1 MDKVLTG
8 TVRLKTTASIMKVIR
23 FTDLEKRLRGKKASW
38 KELLAPAPGAVSV
51 LAIGRDG
58 CPGCVRQKPA
68 LARLAKSMA
77 GEYGGRI
84 SFSSVHISCPGGSR
98 EESVRSK
105 KTLGHY
111 FYPTIVVLIRAKDT
125 GPVEYYRAISP
136 AMSELRRYA
145 SNALRAAEALK
156 KTLV

>member
-1 MDKVLTG
+1 
-8 TVRLKTTASIMKVIR
+8 MKVIR
-23 FTDLEKRLRGKKASW
+23 FADLEKRLHGKKASW
-38 KELLAPAPGAVSV
+38 KELLAPETGSVSV
-51 LAIGRDG
+51 LSIGRDG

-68 LARLAKSMA
+68 LARLAKSMT
-77 GEYGGRI
+77 GKYGGRI
-84 SFSSVHISCPGGSR
+84 SFSRIHINCPGGSR

-111 FYPTIVVLIRAKDT
+111 FYPTIAILIRSEDT

-136 AMSELRRYA
+136 AMSELRRHA